1 MEILSASNTYE
12 VWFFMV
18 IATIISLVFA
28 AIAIESRKER
38 NKFKSIGCILFSLII
53 FFGALNLCFHESKK
67 QTLKVVITNMNEVD
81 FDKYIILDNEGKI
94 ITLKEK

>member
-18 IATIISLVFA
+18 IATIISIVGVALG
-28 AIAIESRKER
+28 IEGRKER
-38 NKFKSIGCILFSLII
+38 NKFKFVGCTLLSFLV
-53 FFGALNLCFHESKK
+53 FFGVLTLCIDESKK
-67 QTLKVVITNMNEVD
+67 KTLKVVITDMDEVN
-81 FDKYIILDNEGKI
+81 FDKYFIMENEGKI